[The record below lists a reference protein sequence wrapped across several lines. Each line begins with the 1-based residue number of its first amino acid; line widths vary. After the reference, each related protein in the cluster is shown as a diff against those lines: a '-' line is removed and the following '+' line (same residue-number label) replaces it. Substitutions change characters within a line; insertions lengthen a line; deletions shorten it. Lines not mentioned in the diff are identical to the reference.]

1 MGSKSIREAYGEA
14 LVELGGINDQVVV
27 LDADVSNSTRTIYF
41 GQKFPDRFFNFGIA
55 EANMMAAAAGMA
67 SCGKI
72 PFVNTFSF
80 LATWR
85 AGDPIRSLIAYNGF
99 NVKIAGAYSGLSDG
113 RDGASHQS
121 ICDLALMRALPNMTV
136 VVVADAVE
144 TQMAVRK
151 VAQYPGPVFLRLSR
165 AEVPTI
171 FDFKHKFEIGRGNL
185 LNEGSDVTIVASG
198 YMVHKA
204 MEAIKKLAENKISA
218 ELIEIHTLK
227 PLDRELIVVS
237 SRKTGAVVTVEEHSI
252 IGGLGSAVSEALAQ
266 CRPTPIEFIG
276 IKDTFAESGDYEELL
291 GKYGLDVDH
300 IVAAVNRVIEK
311 KERMKY
317 A

>member
-1 MGSKSIREAYGEA
+1 MSSVSIRETYGKA
-14 LVELGGINDQVVV
+14 LVELGEINDQVVV

-55 EANMMAAAAGMA
+55 EANMMAAAAGLA

-85 AGDPIRSLIAYNGF
+85 GGDPIRSLIAYSGL

-121 ICDLALMRALPNMTV
+121 VCDIALMRSLPNMTV

-144 TQMAVRK
+144 TQMAVKK
-151 VAQYPGPVFLRLSR
+151 VAQYKGPVFLRLSR

-171 FDFKHKFEIGRGNL
+171 FDSKHSFEIGRGNL
-185 LNEGSDVTIVASG
+185 LKEGSDVTIVATG

-204 MEAIKKLAENKISA
+204 MDAIKELTKRKISA
-218 ELIEIHTLK
+218 ELIEIHTVK
-227 PLDRELIVVS
+227 PLDHKLITES
-237 SRKTGAVVTVEEHSI
+237 ARKTGAIVTVEEHSI

-266 CRPTPIEFIG
+266 YQPTPMEFVG

-291 GKYGLDVDH
+291 CKYGLDVGH
-300 IVAAVNRVIEK
+300 IVSAATRVIEK
-311 KERMKY
+311 KKG
-317 A
+317 